1 MKMGSDPILEARVAT
16 CLSAGEKGARQEG
29 SAKKGSDPIFPDSFD
44 LIVIGAGI
52 NGASIAREAAV
63 QGFDVL
69 LLDQADFGGGTT
81 SASTR
86 LIHGGL
92 RYLEHGEIG
101 LVRESLRER
110 EALLAAAPHLVEPL
124 GLYIPVYSGGRRPR
138 WQIGVGLMLYDWL
151 SFGRSLPGHRRLSR
165 RELLERLPGLASEGL
180 VGGAFYYDAQITFPE
195 RLVIENVVAAVE
207 HGARA
212 LSYARVTG
220 IGTAGGAVTGVEW
233 RDRHGAPGAAT
244 ARFVVNAAGPWV
256 DSVLGMAGD
265 DRPLIGGT
273 KGSHLV
279 VERFRDAPDAAIYTE
294 AASDGRPFF
303 VIPWNGLY
311 LIGTTDLRFQGDPG
325 EATISAAEL
334 AYLVEE
340 TERLFPGSG
349 GVAPHV
355 LYTQAGVR
363 PLPYEPGKDESSV
376 TRRHLLHEHAVHRL
390 YSVVGG
396 KLTTHRALARQALE
410 RLRREEA
417 GMGVGGSA
425 PMRSAPSAEDAPL
438 PGASAPGDRA
448 ALRAE
453 LEARFGT
460 AQAGR
465 LWHTYGDRAAEVL
478 ERVRDRAELGA
489 TPVPG
494 VTPLPA
500 ELVYALESEWATTLV
515 DVLQRR
521 CMLGLGP
528 DFGHEAAAASTE
540 MLLRLGVWDRARA
553 EQELEGYRVYA
564 QRFTVRES

>member
-1 MKMGSDPILEARVAT
+1 
-16 CLSAGEKGARQEG
+16 
-29 SAKKGSDPIFPDSFD
+29 
-44 LIVIGAGI
+44 
-52 NGASIAREAAV
+52 V
-63 QGFDVL
+63 QGFAVL
-69 LLDQADFGGGTT
+69 LLDQADFAAGTT

-124 GLYIPVYSGGRRPR
+124 GLYIPVYTGGRRPR
-138 WQIGVGLMLYDWL
+138 WQIGVGLVLYDWL

-165 RELLERLPGLASEGL
+165 AELLERLPGLASEGL
-180 VGGAFYYDAQITFPE
+180 VGGAFYYDAQVTFPE

-212 LSYARVTG
+212 MSYARVTA
-220 IGTAGGAVTGVEW
+220 ITRAAGAVTGVEW
-233 RDRHGAPGAAT
+233 LDRHGARGAAA

-256 DSVLGMAGD
+256 DSVLGMIGD
-265 DRPLIGGT
+265 GRPLIGGT

-279 VERFRDAPDAAIYTE
+279 VDGFRGAPDAAIYTE

-311 LIGTTDLRFQGDPG
+311 LIGTTDLRYHGDPG

-334 AYLVEE
+334 EYLVEE

-349 GVAPHV
+349 GVAPRV

-363 PLPYEPGKDESSV
+363 PLPYEPGTDESAV
-376 TRRHLLHEHAVHRL
+376 TRRHLIHEHTVRGL

-410 RLRREEA
+410 RLRQYDADEPD
-417 GMGVGGSA
+417 VGSCGNF
-425 PMRSAPSAEDAPL
+425 PEPRKRFPPSAEDAPL
-438 PGASAPGDRA
+438 PGASAPDARA
-448 ALRAE
+448 ALRTELAARLGAAE
-453 LEARFGT
+453 AD
-460 AQAGR
+460 R
-465 LWHTYGDRAAEVL
+465 LWHTYGDRAAQL
-478 ERVRDRAELGA
+478 LDRIRDRRDLGE
-489 TPVPG
+489 TPEPG

-500 ELVYALESEWATTLV
+500 ELVHALESEWAVTLV
-515 DVLQRR
+515 DILQRR
-521 CMLGLGP
+521 CMLGLGA
-528 DFGHEAAAASTE
+528 DFGHRAAAASAET
-540 MLLRLGVWDRARA
+540 LRRLGVWDRARA
-553 EQELEGYRVYA
+553 EQEIEGYRMYA
-564 QRFTVRES
+564 RRFTVRER